1 RSAVLPA
8 GPLGQL
14 RADVHGEGVA
24 QVVLAI
30 GRGDVALV
38 AERDPSGPG
47 FVPEQPVA
55 RGSRGAAGDAGPV
68 AGRRAIA
75 ATTPQQQQ
83 GQEEQRNRRG
93 TALRQPGGDAAPALP
108 LSAVR
113 PLARCPCLF
122 PGGGDVGG
130 VAPAEFLPAADQ
142 AGPQPAGPQQQE
154 GARRRC
160 DTPCA
165 RPTLFR
171 AAGVGRGTL
180 FLVVHVSASAGRATC
195 PWPLPWRS
203 ASPRPG

>member
-1 RSAVLPA
+1 SVLGHVLLMALQPAVSDEAAAVGQAEVVELLEHLPGIDPSAWLGVEVLDQVIRSAVLPA

-47 FVPEQPVA
+47 FGPEQPVA

-83 GQEEQRNRRG
+83 
-93 TALRQPGGDAAPALP
+93 
-108 LSAVR
+108 
-113 PLARCPCLF
+113 
-122 PGGGDVGG
+122 
-130 VAPAEFLPAADQ
+130 
-142 AGPQPAGPQQQE
+142 
-154 GARRRC
+154 
-160 DTPCA
+160 
-165 RPTLFR
+165 
-171 AAGVGRGTL
+171 
-180 FLVVHVSASAGRATC
+180 
-195 PWPLPWRS
+195 
-203 ASPRPG
+203 